1 LNDKFEKIKVNQ
13 LQKRLLNSNIRNNND
28 DKNPDNKKATIMPT
42 DNYHQQQRKLLSRS
56 FPLQTFHKTNQAKM
70 LIMPLAILL
79 LSSTIVMATSNPI
92 LPSAAHAISFGST
105 KNLSNNDGD
114 SLNPRIEASS
124 NNVYTIWRD
133 SSGGDTDTFF
143 KRSATSGDSFQS
155 TKDLSNGIDGD
166 TRDQHI
172 AKEGNNVYVVWD
184 QDGDVYF
191 KRSTN
196 NGASFGSTIN
206 LSNDDT
212 FSERPDIAVVGDNV
226 YVVWDDASPDEQG
239 NQQSQ
244 LFFKRS
250 TNDGA
255 SFGSLKKLDII
266 RESLF
271 PRIAASGNNVY
282 IAVTGGSEDHEEV
295 FFARSTNEGSSFSEF
310 ISINNNDEFSSAPE
324 IAAKGSNVYIIW
336 TDGSLAVS
344 PLFEQHAF
352 FKRST
357 NSGASFG
364 SIKDLGP
371 AGRGSQQVDT
381 ISSNVYFVWRNGD
394 GNIAFKAS
402 TNDGASFGSTKILS
416 SNGNA
421 EGPQISSSGNAVR
434 IVWSQN
440 SNGNSDIFFRASGN
454 EGDSFGS
461 IKNLSDNDGNS
472 SAPQIISSGGKV
484 YVVWHDDTPGNFD
497 IFFKKGVD

>member
-1 LNDKFEKIKVNQ
+1 MNDRFEKIIVNQ
-13 LQKRLLNSNIRNNND
+13 LQKRLPNSNIRNNNNSNQD
-28 DKNPDNKKATIMPT
+28 CKKNTIIFTNSYP
-42 DNYHQQQRKLLSRS
+42 QQQRKPLPYTS
-56 FPLQTFHKTNQAKM
+56 PLQMFYKVKQTKM
-70 LIMPLAILL
+70 LIMPLAIML

-92 LPSAAHAISFGST
+92 SPPAAYAITFGST

-114 SLNPRIEASS
+114 SFGPLIEASG
-124 NNVYTIWRD
+124 NNVYTVWRD

-239 NQQSQ
+239 DQQSQ
-244 LFFKRS
+244 LFFKKS

-271 PRIAASGNNVY
+271 PRIAASGSNVY
-282 IAVTGGSEDHEEV
+282 IAVTGGSEDDEEL
-295 FFARSTNEGSSFSEF
+295 FFTRSTNEGSSFSEF
-310 ISINNNDEFSSAPE
+310 ISINNNHEFARLGD
-324 IAAKGSNVYIIW
+324 IAAKGSNVYITW
-336 TDGSLAVS
+336 NDGVHGVS
-344 PLFEQHAF
+344 FI
-352 FKRST
+352 RST
-357 NSGASFG
+357 NNGASFG
-364 SIKDLGP
+364 DIREFGF
-371 AGRGSQQVDT
+371 GSEIQLDT
-381 ISSNVYFVWRNGD
+381 VSSNVYVVWKTNFPD
-394 GNIAFKAS
+394 ENIAFKAS
-402 TNDGASFGSTKILS
+402 TDNGAHFGSTK
-416 SNGNA
+416 
-421 EGPQISSSGNAVR
+421 
-434 IVWSQN
+434 
-440 SNGNSDIFFRASGN
+440 DI
-454 EGDSFGS
+454 
-461 IKNLSDNDGNS
+461 K
-472 SAPQIISSGGKV
+472 
-484 YVVWHDDTPGNFD
+484 
-497 IFFKKGVD
+497 